1 MELLIEVF
9 GEGKDLTSLQMG
21 LRAIAVFFASLLA
34 VRISGRR
41 SFGQRSS
48 FDSVVAVLLGATLS
62 RVVVGAS
69 PAIPTVIASLVIVLL
84 HRVLA
89 WACVRSVRLESLVA
103 GVERELFRDGQFN
116 ERQLSAALI
125 TRADVFEAV
134 RKELG
139 TQSLEK
145 VTIAILERNGEISLI
160 RKDTDAAVS
169 PPQP

>member
-1 MELLIEVF
+1 MGLLVAIF
-9 GEGKDLTSLQMG
+9 GEGKDLSSFQMG
-21 LRAIAVFFASLLA
+21 MRAVAIFLASLAA

-48 FDSVVAVLLGATLS
+48 FDFVVGILLGATLS
-62 RVVVGAS
+62 RVIVGAS
-69 PAIPTVIASLVIVLL
+69 PAIPTVIASLVIVSL

-89 WACVRSVRLESLVA
+89 WACVRSRRLESLIV

-125 TRADVFEAV
+125 TRADILETV

-145 VTIAILERNGEISLI
+145 VSIAILERNGEISLI
-160 RKDTDAAVS
+160 RKGEDAVVATS
-169 PPQP
+169 RR